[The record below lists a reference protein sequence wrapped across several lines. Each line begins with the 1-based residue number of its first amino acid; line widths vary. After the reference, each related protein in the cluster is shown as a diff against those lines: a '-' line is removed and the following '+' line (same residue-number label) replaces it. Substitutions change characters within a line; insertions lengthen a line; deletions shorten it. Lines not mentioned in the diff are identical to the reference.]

1 MIDSPLRVAI
11 DQYIEPLVFSVFKA
25 QVSSRET
32 DVLIEPIGNQRQI
45 DK

>member
-11 DQYIEPLVFSVFKA
+11 DPYIEPLVFSAFNA

-32 DVLIEPIGNQRQI
+32 DAIIELIESQR
-45 DK
+45 